1 MPGSSSGKQ
10 EDLLIVLSIETS
22 CDETAAAILKDG
34 AVLSSVVATH
44 WMHARFGGV
53 VPELASRAHL
63 NLLLPIIDQVLAD
76 SGVTLDKI
84 EAVAVTR
91 GPGLIGS
98 LLVGISLAKGVAF
111 ARNLP
116 LVGVNHLEGHLW
128 SAKFEH
134 PELEPPFLAL
144 LVSGGH
150 TLLVGVEE
158 FGNYRLIGQTR
169 DDAAGEAFDKVAV
182 LCGLG
187 YPGGAAVEKLAASGD
202 QNYYRFPVGMSGQAG
217 YDFSFSGL
225 KTAVSNFLRRMPEAK
240 INHLSDVLACFQE
253 AAVNSLLEPALRA
266 YDAFG
271 YRTLTLSGGVAAN
284 GRLKQRLAQ
293 EVEARG
299 GSFFYPG
306 LALCTDNAA
315 MTGLVG
321 WKRLLLGQRDNL
333 DMSGEANLPLPGLKT
348 LDVSLKT

>member
-1 MPGSSSGKQ
+1 
-10 EDLLIVLSIETS
+10 LIVLSIETS

-34 AVLSSVVATH
+34 AVLSAVVATH

-63 NLLLPIIDQVLAD
+63 SLLPPLLDQVLAD
-76 SGVTLDKI
+76 AEITLDTVN
-84 EAVAVTR
+84 AVAVTR

-98 LLVGISLAKGVAF
+98 LLVGISMAKSIAL

-116 LVGVNHLEGHLW
+116 MLGVNHLEGHLW
-128 SAKFEH
+128 SSKFEH
-134 PELEPPFLAL
+134 PELDTPFLAL

-158 FGNYRLIGQTR
+158 FGQYRLIGQTR

-187 YPGGAAVEKLAASGD
+187 YPGGAEVESRAASGD
-202 QNYYRFPVGMSGQAG
+202 RSYHQFPVGMSGQYG

-225 KTAVSNFLRRMPEAK
+225 KTAVATFIRRTPEAK
-240 INHLSDVLACFQE
+240 TDYLNDLLACFQE
-253 AAVNSLLEPALRA
+253 AAVNSLVEPALRA
-266 YDAFG
+266 FDKFG
-271 YRTLTLSGGVAAN
+271 FRTLSLSGGVAAN
-284 GRLKQRLAQ
+284 GRLRQRLAE
-293 EVEARG
+293 EVTKRG
-299 GSFFYPG
+299 GKFLFPDLS
-306 LALCTDNAA
+306 LCTDNAA

-321 WKRLLLGQRDNL
+321 WRRLRLGQCDTL
-333 DMSGEANLPLPGLKT
+333 DMSGEANFPLPGLVT
-348 LDVSLKT
+348 SGGGS